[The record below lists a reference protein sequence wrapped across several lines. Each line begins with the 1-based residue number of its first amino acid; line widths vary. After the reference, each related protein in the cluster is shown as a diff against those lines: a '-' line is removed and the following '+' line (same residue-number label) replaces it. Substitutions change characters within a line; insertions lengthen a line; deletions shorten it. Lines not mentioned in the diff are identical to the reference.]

1 MTNPKLQV
9 IIGATRPGRAG
20 PAVAR
25 WFLDVAADHPY
36 FDLELVDLA
45 EVNLPMLDEPENPA
59 RGGVFH
65 HEHSRAWSRTVAG
78 ADAFVFVVPEYNNGY
93 NAAVKNALDY
103 LYYEWHDKAAGFVS
117 YGGNMGGG
125 TRAVQSLKPVLLS
138 LRMVPVHEAVSIPFV
153 QTMLDEQGRFAGTPI
168 LVRAAAAMLD
178 EMARRDRA
186 LRYLRPAREDPDAG
200 RELDQAVTS

>member
-1 MTNPKLQV
+1 MPRPRLQV
-9 IIGATRPGRAG
+9 IIGATRPGRIG
-20 PAVAR
+20 PQVAR
-25 WFLDVAADHPY
+25 WFLDVAADHPS
-36 FDLELVDLA
+36 FDVELVDLA

-125 TRAVQSLKPVLLS
+125 TRAVQALKPVLLS
-138 LRMVPVHEAVSIPFV
+138 LRMVPVHEAVSIPFI
-153 QTMLDEQGRFAGTPI
+153 QTMLDEQGRFQGTPS
-168 LVRAAAAMLD
+168 LARAAVAMLD
-178 EMARRDRA
+178 EIARRERA
-186 LRYLRPAREDPDAG
+186 LHHLRGPREDTATV
-200 RELDQAVTS
+200 RELDRTVRS